1 MIHKRLLGLLQDSQ
15 TYIAQMVVW
24 NWLSLLCNVIYV
36 FTISGLLKEAIETRN
51 LESGQMILSAAI
63 VAACILARM
72 FCIRK
77 SAEASYQSSVHVK
90 EKLRKLLY
98 RKLLKLGVSYK
109 EKVSASEVVQ
119 VAAEGI
125 EQLDIYF
132 GRYIPQF
139 FYCLLAP
146 VTLFFIFLP
155 ISWKTALV
163 LLICVPLIPA
173 SIVMVQK
180 FAKKLLNKYWG
191 SYTGL
196 GDHFLDSLQGLTT
209 LKIYQADE
217 EREKIMDAEAENFR
231 RVTMRVLIMQ
241 LNSIS
246 IMDLVAF
253 GGSALGIIMGVY
265 EYAHS
270 SIGFA
275 SMFAIIVLSAEFFI
289 PMRLFG
295 SYFHIAMNASA
306 AADKIFRIL
315 EAEEAAEGEYKI
327 DPDNVEIHGKHVDF
341 SYEEGR
347 KVLKGLDFSIE
358 AGHFVALV
366 GESGCGKSTLSSILM
381 GIKKGYQGS
390 ITIGGR
396 ELRNIEESSIME
408 HITMVS
414 HTSYL
419 FKGTIRDNLLMG
431 NRHATDIELYEALKK
446 VNLYEFICEQDGL
459 ETRLAEMAS
468 NLSGGQRQR
477 LAMARALLHD
487 TPVYI
492 FDEAT
497 SNIDMESENRI
508 MEVIQELAKTKT
520 VILIS
525 HRLANVVSAD
535 KIYVLEKGQMKE
547 EGTHKELLENNNV
560 YARLYQSQAELENFA
575 KGDKVYA

>member
-358 AGHFVALV
+358 PGHFVALV